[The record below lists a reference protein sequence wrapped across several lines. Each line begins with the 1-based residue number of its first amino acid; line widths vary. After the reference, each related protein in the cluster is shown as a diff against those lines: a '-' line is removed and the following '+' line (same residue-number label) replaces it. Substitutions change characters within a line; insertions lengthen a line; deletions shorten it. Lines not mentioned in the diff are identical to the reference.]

1 MSLFHIAIRWSLDT
15 KYFVGGKWII
25 KSDLNTNKRILFLV
39 FSEAFLPWIFTFN
52 ENLNMVFVYNC
63 PAKKVFLRLKKLQQ
77 RWKFFI
83 SCIMVFLIRKSTWLI
98 SGSSQNAYRMS
109 SSKSRE
115 KSFEQFFPLDSAH
128 ICFVLFVMIYDLTK
142 QTEYNL
148 HEFVKQN
155 VYIVLRWNF
164 LPIQKQSDL
173 IKH

>member
-1 MSLFHIAIRWSLDT
+1 
-15 KYFVGGKWII
+15 
-25 KSDLNTNKRILFLV
+25 
-39 FSEAFLPWIFTFN
+39 
-52 ENLNMVFVYNC
+52 MVFVYNC
-63 PAKKVFLRLKKLQQ
+63 PAKKKVFLRLKKLQQ

-115 KSFEQFFPLDSAH
+115 KSFEPFFPLDSAH
-128 ICFVLFVMIYDLTK
+128 ICFVLFVMIYDLTE
-142 QTEYNL
+142 QIEYNL

-164 LPIQKQSDL
+164 FTNSKTVRPYQALRGNSIEFLHLGNKKVKTIFFQIFY
-173 IKH
+173 IKS